1 MLSFFKKDKTIKE
14 LAIMAP
20 ITGQAVG
27 LEQVP
32 DPAFAGK
39 MMGEGAAIE
48 PAEGKMYAPFD
59 GKVAQLIK
67 SKHAVIL
74 EHESGA
80 QVLIHV
86 GIDTVSLKGSAF
98 SPAVQTGDKVKQ
110 GQLIM
115 EFDMDM
121 IREAGLPVITPVIVP
136 DGIDAV
142 QAVQV
147 HDGSAVTA
155 GKDTI
160 LTIKLG

>member
-20 ITGQAVG
+20 ITGQVVG
-27 LEQVP
+27 LDQVP

-39 MMGEGAAIE
+39 MMGEGTAIE

-74 EHESGA
+74 EHESGV

-98 SPAVQTGDKVKQ
+98 SPAVQTRDKVKQ

-115 EFDMDM
+115 EFDLDM
-121 IREAGLPVITPVIVP
+121 IREAGLPIISPVIVP

-142 QAVQV
+142 QTVQV
-147 HDGSAVTA
+147 HESSGVTA
-155 GKDTI
+155 GRDTI

>member
-1 MLSFFKKDKTIKE
+1 MLSFFKKDKKIKE

-20 ITGQAVG
+20 ITGQAVS

-136 DGIDAV
+136 VGIDAV

-147 HDGSAVTA
+147 HDVSALTA